1 MKKEVSPVTAAIVII
16 VVVAIIAIV
25 GWWYFAKGTEAP
37 AIDPSKM
44 PIGGPGVPPS
54 GLMRGGMQPGARLVN
69 RACLPHLSVRQH
81 QEVTNAL

>member
-44 PIGGPGVPPS
+44 PIRGPGVPPS
-54 GLMRGGMQPGARLVN
+54 GLMRGGTQPGAPAGQPGVPSAPQRPP
-69 RACLPHLSVRQH
+69 APGGY
-81 QEVTNAL
+81 